1 MNWVIKIEN
10 IFTRLLIGIIALCFL
25 SIVILIVTLVFL
37 RYGFNTTIVGANEF
51 VVILFIYTSVIGSAI
66 VIGKK
71 EHIAITYFIDKFSP
85 AKRKIIDVI
94 NNLLIVLFNGVMIYY
109 SFNWIEITGNYLTA
123 ILQIK
128 QLFAQIV
135 VPIGCGITIFYC
147 VYHIFLTFYSIPKEE
162 SK

>member
-1 MNWVIKIEN
+1 MNWVLKFEH

-25 SIVILIVTLVFL
+25 TIVILIVTLVFL
-37 RYGFNTTIVGANEF
+37 RYGLNTTIIGANEF

-71 EHIAITYFIDKFSP
+71 EHIAITYFIDKLSP

-94 NNLLIVLFNGVMIYY
+94 NYLLIILLNGVMIYY
-109 SFNWIEITGNYLTA
+109 SFNWISVTGNYLTA

-128 QLFAQIV
+128 QLFAQII

-147 VYHIFLTFYSIPKEE
+147 VYHIFFTFYPIPKEE
-162 SK
+162 V